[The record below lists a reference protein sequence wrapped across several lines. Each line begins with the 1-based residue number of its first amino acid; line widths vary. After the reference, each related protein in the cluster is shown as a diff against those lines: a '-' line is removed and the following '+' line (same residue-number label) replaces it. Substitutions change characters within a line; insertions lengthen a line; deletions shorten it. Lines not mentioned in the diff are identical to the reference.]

1 MKLILKLALLLLAG
15 VVALVAACFFL
26 VPPAAKT
33 AVNKGS
39 EYAFGV
45 PATIGAIK
53 ASPGL
58 SQVGLGFSDYVLSSP
73 AGFDEPLLSIGHFSM
88 GIGTSTLLGG
98 VKDVDTLVI
107 EDVTLTLEQRGTSNN
122 LVPVLQHLRGLM
134 GTDSPADGGA
144 TDEPQVERE
153 GAPGPRLRIG
163 TVRFSGIAA
172 RLRLGGIPG
181 IEEVDERFEIPSYE
195 RDWSDITGSEGKTV
209 AEIAG
214 LIIEDLKESALTA
227 ADGKLPPSVLAALE
241 STLRG
246 GLDGGLAGSVDAAKD
261 ALKTEADA
269 LEAKAKL
276 EADKAA
282 AEAQEKADG
291 EVDKAKAEL
300 KKGFK
305 GLLGDGL

>member
-1 MKLILKLALLLLAG
+1 MKLILKLVVLLFAG
-15 VVALVAACFFL
+15 MVALSAAGFVL
-26 VPPAAKT
+26 VPPAARA

-45 PATIGAIK
+45 PATIGKIK

-58 SQVGLGFSDYVLSSP
+58 SQIGLGFSDYVLSSP
-73 AGFDEPLLSIGHFSM
+73 VGFDEPLLSIGHFSL
-88 GIGTSTLLGG
+88 GIGTSTILGG
-98 VKDVDTLVI
+98 VKDVDTFVI
-107 EDVTLTLEQRGTSNN
+107 EDVTLTLEQSGTSNN
-122 LVPVLQHLRGLM
+122 LVPVLQHLRGLASA
-134 GTDSPADGGA
+134 GEPADGEAPG
-144 TDEPQVERE
+144 EPQADRE

-195 RDWSDITGSEGKTV
+195 RDWSDVTGSEGKTV

-214 LIIEDLKESALTA
+214 LIVEDLKESALRA
-227 ADGKLPPSVLAALE
+227 AEGKIPPTVLAALK
-241 STLRG
+241 STLEG
-246 GLDGGLAGSVDAAKD
+246 GLDGGVDAAKG
-261 ALKTEADA
+261 ALKAEADA

-276 EADKAA
+276 EAEKAA

-305 GLLGDGL
+305 GILGDGL